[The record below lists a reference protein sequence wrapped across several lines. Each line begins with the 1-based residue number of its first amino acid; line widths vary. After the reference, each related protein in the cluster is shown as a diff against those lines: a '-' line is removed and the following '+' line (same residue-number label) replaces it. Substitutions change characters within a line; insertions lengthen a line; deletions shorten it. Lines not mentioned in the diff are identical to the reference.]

1 MEKTLKV
8 GDIVGLGAIFG
19 GTEDILEGMKLNAKS
34 IYSVLKLKKAISEK
48 FGTAQDTIMALAKT
62 YGATPL
68 EDGKG
73 MQIPP
78 EKLDEFNKDYMELM
92 MEEVTISYDTIEIS
106 ANAECKA
113 NFMEAFFDFIIITD

>member
-1 MEKTLKV
+1 MEKKLKV

-19 GTEDILEGMKLNAKS
+19 GSEDILDGMKLNAKS
-34 IYSVLKLKKAISEK
+34 IYSVLKLKKVISEK
-48 FGTAQDTIMALAKT
+48 FGTAQDTIVALAKT
-62 YGATPL
+62 YGAIPL

-92 MEEVTISYDTIEIS
+92 MEEVTISYDIIEIS

-113 NFMEAFFDFIIITD
+113 NFMEAFFDFITIID